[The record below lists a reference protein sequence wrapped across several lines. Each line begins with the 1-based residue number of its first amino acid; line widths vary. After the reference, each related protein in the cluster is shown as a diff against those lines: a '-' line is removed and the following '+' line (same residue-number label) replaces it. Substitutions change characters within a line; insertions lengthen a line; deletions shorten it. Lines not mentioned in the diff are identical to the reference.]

1 MSRNKKNDDLVVVKD
16 DTSDT
21 LEKATGVLTV
31 AGLLVSVLSGILEII
46 GSGKNTSSSR
56 NQISEVKKEM

>member
-46 GSGKNTSSSR
+46 GSGK
-56 NQISEVKKEM
+56 K

>member
-46 GSGKNTSSSR
+46 GSGKKTSSSR